1 MCMVLTTR
9 QQTDGVQNV
18 SSFHHQRP
26 QDEFVQLFT
35 RAQRPLYL
43 FILAQVGSVQAAE
56 EILQET
62 NLVIW
67 AKMSQFELDSNFGAW
82 TRQIATF
89 EILKFRQRRRRDKLT
104 FSDEFLAAV
113 ADEVVVQSS
122 ELEQRREALRDCLT
136 RLNDQ
141 DRRLIE
147 HRYRPGSSGKDL
159 AAALGRPA
167 NSVYQSL
174 GRIRRNLLD
183 CVHRKLTSAGVGI

>member
-1 MCMVLTTR
+1 MSTF
-9 QQTDGVQNV
+9 QQQPP
-18 SSFHHQRP
+18 R
-26 QDEFVQLFT
+26 DEFVQLFT

-43 FILAQVGSVQAAE
+43 YILAQVGNVQAAE

-67 AKMSQFELDSNFGAW
+67 AKTEQFQPETNFAAW
-82 TRQIATF
+82 TRQIATY

-104 FSDEFLAAV
+104 FSDEFLSAV
-113 ADEVVVQSS
+113 AEEVVVQSN

-136 RLNDQ
+136 RLTDT

-147 HRYRPGSSGKDL
+147 HRYQPGISGKEL
-159 AAALGRPA
+159 AQTLGRPA

-183 CVHRKLTSAGVGI
+183 CIHRKLSAAEVGT